1 LTSYYSRMMPEIAVA
16 ERAGVGADGHPRPT
30 EDHVVVLDNAVL
42 LFDGATSP
50 SPDLPPGGWYAGL
63 LADRFAAGL
72 RAAPDADLAAALA
85 ESIADLAASHGLR
98 PGRSPSSTVAA
109 LRWLDDRVDA
119 LVLADSP
126 LIAFGTFGM
135 DVVADDRLANL
146 RDAGLLQTGAEVRR
160 RRNAGN
166 GFWVAE
172 ADPTAAGHAI
182 AVTWPLSTVDAVLI
196 ASDGVSVGVDEY
208 GLFGWP
214 EVLGIAREDG
224 PDAVLD
230 AVRTA
235 EKQDPDG
242 ERWPRAKR
250 HDDQAL
256 VLADF
261 HRGR

>member
-1 LTSYYSRMMPEIAVA
+1 
-16 ERAGVGADGHPRPT
+16 
-30 EDHVVVLDNAVL
+30 
-42 LFDGATSP
+42 
-50 SPDLPPGGWYAGL
+50 
-63 LADRFAAGL
+63 
-72 RAAPDADLAAALA
+72 AALA

-160 RRNAGN
+160 RRNA
-166 GFWVAE
+166 
-172 ADPTAAGHAI
+172 
-182 AVTWPLSTVDAVLI
+182 
-196 ASDGVSVGVDEY
+196 
-208 GLFGWP
+208 
-214 EVLGIAREDG
+214 
-224 PDAVLD
+224 
-230 AVRTA
+230 